1 MAINSTVSVIVAYV
15 IGTATFGN
23 FFGMDLGVNALHV
36 NYPLLIG
43 AILLGVVAF
52 SFLGLLLC
60 AISLL
65 SYKIQYSLSEYT
77 TGIMFLLSGVVFP
90 VSMLPVVVQ
99 QMSYMLPSTYFLN
112 LVRLALSNSNISFMN
127 DLIFMILTTVGF
139 SVIAMLLFKLAEHR
153 ATALIII
160 FVLSITAL
168 YGMGILFASLFLL
181 YGREATHIA
190 DVLQEPIYV
199 LSGMYYPVLSSKFFP
214 FTIKLL
220 ASAIP
225 LTLGID
231 GMRQILVLG
240 GDLISVIPHIV
251 GLLILVSILLPFSYF
266 SLQKM
271 EAISKREGRLTLRW
285 Q

>member
-1 MAINSTVSVIVAYV
+1 
-15 IGTATFGN
+15 
-23 FFGMDLGVNALHV
+23 MDT
-36 NYPLLIG
+36 
-43 AILLGVVAF
+43 
-52 SFLGLLLC
+52 S
-60 AISLL
+60 ISNPT
-65 SYKIQYSLSEYT
+65 I
-77 TGIMFLLSGVVFP
+77 
-90 VSMLPVVVQ
+90 
-99 QMSYMLPSTYFLN
+99 
-112 LVRLALSNSNISFMN
+112 
-127 DLIFMILTTVGF
+127 
-139 SVIAMLLFKLAEHR
+139 
-153 ATALIII
+153 
-160 FVLSITAL
+160 

-240 GDLISVIPHIV
+240 GDLSSVIPHIV

>member
-1 MAINSTVSVIVAYV
+1 MSMASEVINQGRVVYARAYVRMKGLTREPHWSIADVIIPMLSISAYIYMYQVLQAPNEYLGFVIVGGAMLSFWSNVLWGMSSQFYWEKETGMLEHYLIAPISRMAILVGMALGGMINTTIRALSILFIGVTLFPINLV
-15 IGTATFGN
+15 IG
-23 FFGMDLGVNALHV
+23 DI
-36 NYPLLIG
+36 Y
-43 AILLGVVAF
+43 
-52 SFLGLLLC
+52 
-60 AISLL
+60 
-65 SYKIQYSLSEYT
+65 
-77 TGIMFLLSGVVFP
+77 
-90 VSMLPVVVQ
+90 
-99 QMSYMLPSTYFLN
+99 
-112 LVRLALSNSNISFMN
+112 
-127 DLIFMILTTVGF
+127 
-139 SVIAMLLFKLAEHR
+139 
-153 ATALIII
+153 ALIII

-240 GDLISVIPHIV
+240 GDLSSVIPHIV

-266 SLQKM
+266 ALQKM